1 MTNKQLKEMM
11 RDISPRYQQKADA
24 RAASAEHTKR
34 RSWMPALVSGAA
46 VCCAGLAAVIFLP
59 KLHHDSMTANES
71 ALPEIQEIT
80 DSMEA
85 SDLDYGAIFE
95 FDDLRNAFMRIMT
108 PAYAPCAYT
117 PTEEEQ
123 TAISTAF
130 ADAECVR
137 ADDSAEIPDGE
148 RITVYVYDENE
159 PERLVLTVFP
169 NDLVRVSAD
178 GYADHGA
185 VYQFPQE
192 AVEAIRRAAQH
203 DGDDLVNRLTWCRED
218 TIGTPEFWM
227 NFVINPKE
235 YDMSTQEGIF
245 SKMRNSFDYFNRLSG
260 TVYVS
265 NYYFE
270 GTEPHCELLV
280 SDFQTNL
287 NLGTFYEDTK
297 LYTGSDMETL
307 RELNLGKLQF
317 DRGTTYAVQDDICY
331 DILDSS
337 SYEISRYT
345 NHRIDFP
352 GPVEQTSDHETNVE
366 DIDKWQYRG
375 EPSFGCAKN
384 SLHSEERILGYLNN
398 FKNWEITG
406 KDQINGRVCTE
417 ITGKLTGTYGKNL
430 HVQDFVFYVDEE
442 TGILMRYFGYDENG
456 NLTDF
461 VIAENMQFE
470 DDAAP
475 VKQIDLTGMTCT
487 NEEAFQEYNPEDYP
501 DGTTINPNDPASG
514 GTTAKVQTKSNT
526 TQTTAKTTDRTNCK
540 TTPRTATT
548 KAAATTNDGMTYEER
563 QQAKYTEILKAAIT
577 DKPYDEVL
585 HEEIAD
591 LYYFGYRWDPNMSN
605 IQTVLS
611 WNERHPIELLRKI
624 DDHRMYGIQK
634 MQQGGLLYTFYD
646 NSAMTHTAWMSK
658 ALSYSD
664 FDDIHIGDTSQ
675 KVAALEP
682 VTEHWAFRAMATDSL
697 HPVKDGFTQELLL
710 KDGFLEIH
718 YNMEEKPNYAVGDW
732 IITDTKF
739 YPDFKV
745 EYDFGMDQPFVFDYS
760 ILPEDY
766 PK

>member
-34 RSWMPALVSGAA
+34 RSWMPTLVSGAA

-59 KLHHDSMTANES
+59 KLHHDSLTANES

-108 PAYAPCAYT
+108 PAYAPCAYAL
-117 PTEEEQ
+117 TEAEQ
-123 TAISTAF
+123 TAIAN
-130 ADAECVR
+130 ALVDAECVR
-137 ADDSAEIPDGE
+137 ADDGAEIPDGE
-148 RITVYVYDENE
+148 RITVYVYDETK
-159 PERLVLTVFP
+159 PLILTLFA

-185 VYQFPQE
+185 VYQFPQD

-203 DGDDLVNRLTWCRED
+203 DGEALVNRLTWCRED

-227 NFVINPKE
+227 NFVISPKE

-270 GTEPHCELLV
+270 GTEPRCELLV
-280 SDFQTNL
+280 SNFQTNL

-442 TGILMRYFGYDENG
+442 TGILMRYFGYDDNG

-475 VKQIDLTGMTCT
+475 VKQIDLTGMTCI

-514 GTTAKVQTKSNT
+514 GTTAKGQTKSNT
-526 TQTTAKTTDRTNCK
+526 TQTTAKTTDRTNCN